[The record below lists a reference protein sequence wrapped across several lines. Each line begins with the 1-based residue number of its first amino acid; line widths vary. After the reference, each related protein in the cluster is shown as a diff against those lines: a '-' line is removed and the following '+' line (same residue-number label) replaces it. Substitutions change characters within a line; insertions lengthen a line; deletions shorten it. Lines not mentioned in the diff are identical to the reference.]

1 MSWLNTDSRANLE
14 GKKTGEHGDMKQY
27 LELLRLISEKG
38 EEKASRAVLESTGTK
53 PKTRSIFGYQNRYDL
68 TEGFPLVT
76 TKTIPFRQVV
86 VELLWFL
93 SGSTNVEYLHRH
105 GVKIWDQW
113 ADEKGDLGPVYGKQW
128 RAWESGDGQKID
140 QIAELLKGIE
150 QVKTDPTASASRRLI
165 LSAWNPAD
173 IPKTRG
179 PSACHTFCQFYIN
192 NGRLSCQ
199 LYQRSADMFLG
210 VPWNVASY
218 ALLTHLAAAVTG
230 LEAFELIHTFGDA
243 HIYENHFE
251 QVAEQLKRTPFPLPR
266 LVIDDCIKGI
276 DGLTPDQFRLV
287 GYQHHPRLTGE
298 VAI

>member
-1 MSWLNTDSRANLE
+1 
-14 GKKTGEHGDMKQY
+14 MKQY
-27 LELLRLISEKG
+27 LELLSLIYEKG

-93 SGSTNVEYLHRH
+93 SGSTNVKYLRRH

-113 ADEKGDLGPVYGKQW
+113 ADDQGDLGPVYGKQW
-128 RAWESGDGQKID
+128 RAWESGDGEKVD
-140 QIAELLKGIE
+140 QISELLKGIE
-150 QVKTDPTASASRRLI
+150 QVKTDPTASSSRRLI

-192 NGRLSCQ
+192 KGRLSCQ

-218 ALLTHLAAAVTG
+218 ALLTHLVATLTG
-230 LEAFELIHTFGDA
+230 LEAFEFIHTFGDA

-251 QVAEQLKRTPFPLPR
+251 QVAEQLKRTPFTLPR
-266 LVIDDCIKGI
+266 LVIDKSIKGI
-276 DGLTPDQFRLV
+276 NGLTPDQFRLV

-298 VAI
+298 VAV